1 MTEFQKEYERR
12 CKLDREITEQ
22 MVADGEL
29 TEDEGYFRNDI
40 RRVEILIE
48 MPEPDEI

>member
-12 CKLDREITEQ
+12 CKLDREVTKQ

-29 TEDEGYFRNDI
+29 TEN
-40 RRVEILIE
+40 V
-48 MPEPDEI
+48 